1 MTIRRGLVY
10 GRTAA
15 LIAPWLL
22 VLCSCSNSG
31 DSPGASTAA
40 PAAAPPAAAPPA
52 ATPPTATPPIATP
65 PIATPAAPEQACQI
79 EPVQHVVGSPY
90 TPELGEQVRELS
102 GSTVV
107 RVLHPGEVVTMEFRF
122 DRVNI
127 TVDDAGA
134 ITQVTC
140 G

>member
-22 VLCSCSNSG
+22 VLCGCSNSA

-40 PAAAPPAAAPPA
+40 PAAPPPA
-52 ATPPTATPPIATP
+52 ATPPA
-65 PIATPAAPEQACQI
+65 ATPAVPEQACQV
-79 EPVQHVVGSPY
+79 EPVQHVVGSKY
-90 TPELGEQVRELS
+90 TPELGEKVRELS
-102 GSTVV
+102 GSMVV

>member
-1 MTIRRGLVY
+1 MTIRHGFARRRSLLV
-10 GRTAA
+10 
-15 LIAPWLL
+15 APWLL
-22 VLCSCSNSG
+22 VFCSCSNPSG
-31 DSPGASTAA
+31 GSAASSA
-40 PAAAPPAAAPPA
+40 PVT
-52 ATPPTATPPIATP
+52 TPT
-65 PIATPAAPEQACQI
+65 TPAAPADPDKACQG

-90 TPELGEQVRELS
+90 TPELGEKVRELS

-127 TVDDAGA
+127 TVDATGVV
-134 ITQVTC
+134 TQVTC

>member
-22 VLCSCSNSG
+22 VLCSCSTPA
-31 DSPGASTAA
+31 DSGASTAA
-40 PAAAPPAAAPPA
+40 PATNRPPLHRPPPHHPRPHRK
-52 ATPPTATPPIATP
+52 PPNRLRRNRRARSNRCSTL
-65 PIATPAAPEQACQI
+65 
-79 EPVQHVVGSPY
+79 VGSPY
-90 TPELGEQVRELS
+90 TPELGEKVRELS

>member
-1 MTIRRGLVY
+1 M
-10 GRTAA
+10 
-15 LIAPWLL
+15 
-22 VLCSCSNSG
+22 
-31 DSPGASTAA
+31 
-40 PAAAPPAAAPPA
+40 
-52 ATPPTATPPIATP
+52 
-65 PIATPAAPEQACQI
+65 
-79 EPVQHVVGSPY
+79 QHVVGSKY
-90 TPELGEQVRELS
+90 TPELGEKVRELS
-102 GSTVV
+102 GSMVV

>member
-1 MTIRRGLVY
+1 MAVRHRLVY

-22 VLCSCSNSG
+22 VLCSCSNSA

-40 PAAAPPAAAPPA
+40 PAAAPPAVTPPA
-52 ATPPTATPPIATP
+52 ATPPSV
-65 PIATPAAPEQACQI
+65 TPAVPEQACQV
-79 EPVQHVVGSPY
+79 EPVQHVVGSKY
-90 TPELGEQVRELS
+90 TPELGEKVRELS
-102 GSTVV
+102 GSAVV

>member
-22 VLCSCSNSG
+22 VLCSCSKPA
-31 DSPGASTAA
+31 DSGASTPA
-40 PAAAPPAAAPPA
+40 PATTPPAATPSATTPPA
-52 ATPPTATPPIATP
+52 ATPPA
-65 PIATPAAPEQACQI
+65 ATPAAPEQACQI
-79 EPVQHVVGSPY
+79 EPVQHVVGSQY

>member
-1 MTIRRGLVY
+1 MTIRRGLLY

-22 VLCSCSNSG
+22 VLCSCSNSA

-40 PAAAPPAAAPPA
+40 PAATPPA
-52 ATPPTATPPIATP
+52 ATPAV
-65 PIATPAAPEQACQI
+65 PEQACQV
-79 EPVQHVVGSPY
+79 EPVQHVVGSKY
-90 TPELGEQVRELS
+90 TPELGEKVRELS
-102 GSTVV
+102 GSMVV